1 MKKGKQTKNKKHKL
15 RQQPHT
21 LHMASLETLTL
32 RVLALGNCVIEGED
46 DCESL
51 AESACDSD
59 SSCR

>member
-1 MKKGKQTKNKKHKL
+1 
-15 RQQPHT
+15 
-21 LHMASLETLTL
+21 MASLETLTL